1 MTFDDL
7 DPDLRELAMRLERDR
22 PLPRP
27 AFRGDLGRR
36 LTSQTAARPAPRRL
50 RLLVAGQL
58 GAGALLLA
66 IAALGAV
73 AQAGPLAL

>member
-1 MTFDDL
+1 MSLDDL
-7 DPDLRELAMRLERDR
+7 DPDLRELAMRLQRER

-36 LTSQTAARPAPRRL
+36 LAGRTPRPRRL

-58 GAGALLLA
+58 GAGSLLLVV
-66 IAALGAV
+66 AALGAV
-73 AQAGPLAL
+73 LEAGPLAL

>member
-1 MTFDDL
+1 MSLDDL
-7 DPDLRELAMRLERDR
+7 DPDLRELAMRLQRER

-36 LTSQTAARPAPRRL
+36 LAGRTPRPRPHRL

-58 GAGALLLA
+58 GAGSLLLVV
-66 IAALGAV
+66 AALGAV
-73 AQAGPLAL
+73 LEAGPLAL

>member
-1 MTFDDL
+1 MNADDL
-7 DPDLRELAMRLERDR
+7 DPDLHELAMRLERDR

-36 LTSQTAARPAPRRL
+36 LTDRSRRPAPRRL

-66 IAALGAV
+66 VAALGAV
-73 AQAGPLAL
+73 ANAGPLAL